1 MALDGRQRVLVVDDE
16 DVVRRVV
23 SATLRRHGFGVAE
36 AGSGDEGLLYFSE
49 HRDGLSLIITDVM
62 MPGMSGPAM
71 VERILAIDPEMP
83 IMFMTGT
90 AADARQ
96 MMGRIKRC
104 SLLQKPFTPDG
115 LLMSVRKC
123 LDGGGR

>member
-49 HRDGLSLIITDVM
+49 HPDGLSLVLTDVM
-62 MPGMSGPAM
+62 MPGMTGPAM
-71 VERILAIDPEMP
+71 VERILAVDPEMP
-83 IMFMTGT
+83 VMFMTGT
-90 AADARQ
+90 AADARR
-96 MMGRIKRC
+96 MLGCIKRY
-104 SLLQKPFTPDG
+104 SLLQKPFTPEG
-115 LLMSVRKC
+115 LLTSVRNC
-123 LDGGGR
+123 L